1 MSTGTLT
8 TTRPGA
14 TQAEPQPHSP
24 QRYVL
29 PGLLLL
35 VGVVNVLMMPR
46 ALLAGDPFCWR
57 EETRSILSN
66 GSLAVDPGVADQ
78 LNSHVQGQSFDL
90 NPNDGFWYS
99 KFGIMN
105 SLMALPPMLVEKWLA
120 GRLPQHIAPPNIAI
134 AGYWGV
140 FLSLIVCWLL
150 WGLTA
155 RYSRRRLSRALYVLS
170 VFYATYFWYYQR
182 SQGAEIYQ
190 TLFFIAFFYLF
201 VGYLDRLGDQ
211 NVQDADRLRLLGA
224 WLFLAMLVYT
234 RLFFGLLMLPSVGVI
249 AYVIWTRGKDRLRV
263 GVREGLFVIIPL
275 AAILAG
281 LGYINYVKFGSPL
294 ASGYDQWER
303 EMHLPIAPLRDG
315 LWGMLFDAK
324 YSIFTYFPPLA
335 LALPMYAA
343 FWRRFRIDTVAMLG
357 CAVVYILVLAK
368 IPTWRG
374 EWTYGPRY
382 MVFILPVLSMPF
394 LLLIDWIIDGARD
407 HWNARIVALA
417 TAAVLVCSGF
427 FQFQVD
433 RLDFFFLY
441 RVQIPIGS
449 MDHDLVDYFE
459 EHNSAIL
466 YWDFIKHRDNLDAI
480 FVFDRLKHS
489 NSPEKLQ
496 HYRQVV
502 KDLLEPEN
510 FYWWSKNPPSS
521 RQSNPVLPQTRDGP

>member
-8 TTRPGA
+8 TTHQRA
-14 TQAEPQPHSP
+14 TQAEPQPRSA

-29 PGLLLL
+29 PVLLVL

-46 ALLAGDPFCWR
+46 VFLIGDPFCWR
-57 EETRSILSN
+57 EETRSILRD
-66 GSLAVDPGVADQ
+66 GSLAVDPRVADE
-78 LNSHVQGQSFDL
+78 LNVHVQGQSFDL
-90 NPNDGFWYS
+90 NPNDGRWYS

-105 SLMALPPMLVEKWLA
+105 SLMALPPMLAEKLWTGA
-120 GRLPQHIAPPNIAI
+120 LPSRKDLPNVAI
-134 AGYWGV
+134 TGYWGV
-140 FLSLIVCWLL
+140 LLSLIVCWLL

-155 RYSRRRLSRALYVLS
+155 RYSRRPLSRALYVLG

-190 TLFFIAFFYLF
+190 AMYFIAFFYLF
-201 VGYLDRLGDQ
+201 VGYLDRVRDQ

-224 WLFLAMLVYT
+224 WLFLAMLIYT

-263 GVREGLFVIIPL
+263 AVREGLFVIIPL
-275 AAILAG
+275 TVILAG
-281 LGYINYVKFGSPL
+281 LGYINYVKFGSPW

-303 EMHLPIAPLRDG
+303 EMHLPVAPLRDG

-324 YSIFTYFPPLA
+324 YSIFAYFPPLA

-343 FWRRFRIDTVAMLG
+343 FWRRFRIDTVAVLS
-357 CAVVYILVLAK
+357 CAAVYILVLAK

-382 MVFILPVLSMPF
+382 VVFILPVLSMPF

-407 HWNARIVALA
+407 HWNARVVALA

-441 RVQIPIGS
+441 RVQLPIGS
-449 MDHDLVDYFE
+449 MDQELAHYFE

-489 NSPEKLQ
+489 NTTQQLQ
-496 HYRQVV
+496 FYRQVV

-521 RQSNPVLPQTRDGP
+521 RQSNSLLPPKRDGS